1 MAVNSVNISI
11 DKSTNYSETFSI
23 KNSDGTVMDL
33 TGYTGVSKIRK
44 HATAVAV
51 QDFTV
56 GIASTTGKVTLSM
69 ASTVTS
75 EIKDGRNYY
84 DIVITSVGGT
94 VTKIQEGSAIVN
106 PTISA

>member
-33 TGYTGVSKIRK
+33 TDTLVYLRLENMQLL
-44 HATAVAV
+44 VAV

-69 ASTVTS
+69 ARLLLKSKT
-75 EIKDGRNYY
+75 E
-84 DIVITSVGGT
+84 
-94 VTKIQEGSAIVN
+94 E
-106 PTISA
+106 TIMILSSHQLEEL